1 MHGSGNGRSDITENV
16 VHGCGN
22 TVQEQGKGGGDPQTQ
37 QGATIQ
43 QTMQCNQQAT
53 AVAVRQPQGE
63 GQGRQSGALHLGQ
76 GSFFFLF
83 FAGLPEINE
92 NTREGE
98 TAPSIFR
105 RFLRFSPRF
114 SY

>member
-1 MHGSGNGRSDITENV
+1 MSHGRKWLASAP
-16 VHGCGN
+16 
-22 TVQEQGKGGGDPQTQ
+22 DPLL
-37 QGATIQ
+37 
-43 QTMQCNQQAT
+43 
-53 AVAVRQPQGE
+53 R
-63 GQGRQSGALHLGQ
+63 LHHVLND
-76 GSFFFLF
+76 FNIILF
-83 FAGLPEINE
+83 CSYLPEINE